1 MPSLLDN
8 RFWIID
14 SGRKSKIKN
23 LKSKISKVKR
33 GFTLIELLVV
43 IALIGILASFGVASF
58 NSAQQKGR
66 DSRRK
71 ADLDAMKK
79 ALELYKS
86 DTTGAK
92 NYPSGSG
99 NEVVRRTGDPVGNI
113 NALTSSNYI
122 KQIPY
127 DPKLNTPYTI
137 SLGNADQSACVGG
150 CDTYRLRATL
160 ENANDP
166 QAAGASFNAGSAA
179 TCPRNTEAWAIA
191 PLAYTATTYVVC
203 PP

>member
-1 MPSLLDN
+1 MPIL
-8 RFWIID
+8 
-14 SGRKSKIKN
+14 RKKPP
-23 LKSKISKVKR
+23 SKISKVKR

-43 IALIGILASFGVASF
+43 IAIIGILASFAIASF
-58 NSAQQKGR
+58 TSAQAKGR

-79 ALELYKS
+79 ALELYKT

-99 NEVVRRTGDPVGNI
+99 SVVTRNTGCSPVATNVLECG
-113 NALTSSNYI
+113 NYI
-122 KQIPY
+122 KQVPY
-127 DPKLNTPYTI
+127 DPKNNVAYTI
-137 SLGNADQSACVGG
+137 NLGNSDGTPCAGG

-166 QAAGASFNAGSAA
+166 QAAGATFDKGSAA
-179 TCPRNTEAWAIA
+179 TCKNNTDSFTQAI
-191 PLAYTATTYVVC
+191 LGYTALTYVVC